1 MFNGLGNL
9 GNLASMVGKLKDMPE
24 RMQQLREGLRN
35 ETVTGTSGCGHV
47 TVIMNGLGE
56 VQTVQVAPDLVRDG
70 ADAEATAATTSAAVL
85 EATNLAGAA
94 AKDRLASSISQLAND
109 MDLNLPGMDGL
120 LASLTGGA

>member
-24 RMQQLREGLRN
+24 RMQQLREGLRD
-35 ETVTGTSGCGHV
+35 ETVTGSSACGHV
-47 TVIMNGLGE
+47 TVHMNGLGE
-56 VQTVQVAPDLVRDG
+56 VQSVQISPDLMRDG
-70 ADAEATAATTSAAVL
+70 GDAESTAATTSTAVQ
-85 EATNLAGAA
+85 EATNVAGAA